1 MITHNII
8 PIQSWLTIA
17 DLKDLTIPLLDKL
30 AEECNIKFESSY
42 RKADK
47 IAKIE
52 ASNIPESKIQS
63 LIVKYATLKKDRKNS
78 KKDILSELKGRIR
91 LLEEQVKFLMSKI
104 SVSEVQISA
113 EDNRDLIK
121 ITSDLSDIKKF
132 IKSLINPGE
141 TITIDNLIEI
151 REIQKIPLITL
162 KHAIYDL
169 IDENFFETVEGKSR
183 QRLFGKI
190 GILKRI

>member
-1 MITHNII
+1 MTN
-8 PIQSWLTIA
+8 
-17 DLKDLTIPLLDKL
+17 LKDLTVPLLDKL
-30 AEECNIKFESSY
+30 AEELNIKFELSY

-47 IAKIE
+47 VAKIE

-63 LIVKYATLKKDRKNS
+63 LIVKYVTLKKERKS
-78 KKDILSELKGRIR
+78 PKKDIISELKGRIR

-141 TITIDNLIEI
+141 IITIDDLIEI

-169 IDENFFETVEGKSR
+169 IDENFLEPLEGKSR

>member
-1 MITHNII
+1 M
-8 PIQSWLTIA
+8 
-17 DLKDLTIPLLDKL
+17 KDLTVPLLDKL
-30 AEECNIKFESSY
+30 AEECEIRFETGD

-52 ASNIPESKIQS
+52 ASNIPETKVQS
-63 LIVKYATLKKDRKNS
+63 LIIKYTTLKKEKKHS
-78 KKDILSELKGRIR
+78 KKDIISELKGRIR
-91 LLEEQVKFLMSKI
+91 LLEDQVKFLMSKI
-104 SVSEVQISA
+104 SVSDVQIST
-113 EDNRDLIK
+113 DGNRDLIS

-141 TITIDNLIEI
+141 IITIDELIEI

-169 IDENFFETVEGKSR
+169 IDENFLEPLEGKSR

-190 GILKRI
+190 AILKRI